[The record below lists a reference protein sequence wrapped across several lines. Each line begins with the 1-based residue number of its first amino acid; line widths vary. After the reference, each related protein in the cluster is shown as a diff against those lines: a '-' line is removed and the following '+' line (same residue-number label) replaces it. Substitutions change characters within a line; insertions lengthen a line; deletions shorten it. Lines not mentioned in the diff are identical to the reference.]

1 MSKTANSSNDG
12 SFLSRGDVL
21 SVFLWLGMFIL
32 TLSYST
38 FGILIVRP
46 ISFFIDKKL
55 FGMHRIASW
64 WASSMV
70 TLNPAWRIEVSGRE
84 QVLKN
89 KAYVIVANHQSIAD
103 IAAVLSA
110 LPLHFKFVAKKEL
123 YTIPFLGWH
132 MALAGYMALDRSSRE
147 SGKNVLLESRSWL
160 RRGVSVL
167 FFPEGTRSLD
177 GAIHAFKIGAFKLA
191 RDQKME
197 ILPVVIDGTGD
208 CIPKHT
214 WKITKPSVF
223 KVSIGK
229 PVNLSEV
236 SGEHLGPAIDAIREE
251 MILRLAGLR
260 QGQSV

>member
-1 MSKTANSSNDG
+1 MSHSPKQ
-12 SFLSRGDVL
+12 SFASRGDAL
-21 SVFLWLGMFIL
+21 SVILWLGMFLL

-38 FGILIVRP
+38 LGILIVRP
-46 ISFFIDKKL
+46 LSYFFDKKL
-55 FGMHRIASW
+55 FGMHRVASW
-64 WASSMV
+64 WASSLV
-70 TLNPAWRIEVSGRE
+70 VLNPSWSLRVSGRAHA
-84 QVLKN
+84 VKT

-160 RRGVSVL
+160 KQDVSVL

-191 RDQKME
+191 RDHNIE
-197 ILPVVIDGTGD
+197 VLPVVIDGTGD

-229 PVNLSEV
+229 PVDLSGV
-236 SGEHLGPAIDAIREE
+236 SGEQLGAAVDAIREE
-251 MILRLAGLR
+251 MIQRLAALR
-260 QGQSV
+260 RESL

>member
-1 MSKTANSSNDG
+1 MSKAVNSSQHR
-12 SFLSRGDVL
+12 SFLSRGDAL
-21 SVFLWLGMFIL
+21 SVFLWFGMFFFTL
-32 TLSYST
+32 TYST

-46 ISFFIDKKL
+46 LSFLIDKKL
-55 FGMHRIASW
+55 FGMHRVASI

-70 TLNPAWRIEVSGRE
+70 TLNPSWRIQASGQE
-84 QVLKN
+84 NIVKH
-89 KAYVIVANHQSIAD
+89 KAYVVVANHQSIAD

-160 RRGVSVL
+160 RKGVSVL

-191 RDQKME
+191 RDQNIE

-229 PVNLSEV
+229 PVDLSGV
-236 SGEHLGPAIDAIREE
+236 NGEHLGPAVDAIRAE
-251 MILRLAGLR
+251 MISRLADLR
-260 QGQSV
+260 QGGR